1 MHLIDQQPHFWE
13 LYQDDIRYYLSIAID
28 MSLVVSCWDLEL
40 TQEEIQ
46 GYEHRGHASIQELA
60 KSMVASA

>member
-1 MHLIDQQPHFWE
+1 MHLIDQQPHCWE

-28 MSLVVSCWDLEL
+28 MSSVVSCWDLEL